1 MITRR
6 MARNAHHAAG
16 RCEDDMWYIACAI
29 LGALVGAVVA
39 WLLAANRTRS
49 QLAGRIED
57 SERRAADAEVRA
69 SALDATITEL
79 RKQVERADDSIE
91 KLRSNLDVERQAKVK
106 AETELK
112 DANLHIEEEHKTLE
126 DARARLTDAFK
137 ALAGDALSKSNDAFL
152 KLAKETF
159 GKVLAE
165 AKGDLGKRQE
175 AIDGLVK
182 PLAETLQKFDEH
194 VRGLEKTRQEAY
206 TSMEGYIK
214 VLTTTQEQLQKE
226 TANLVTAL
234 RAPQVRGRWGELT
247 LKRVVELAGMS
258 DHCDFTE
265 QVTVDSEAGR
275 QRPDLIV
282 HLPGEREI
290 VVDAKVALD
299 AFLDAVAATSEEQR
313 NNALSRHAAQV
324 RAHMTALA
332 GKGYWEQFPKSPDLV
347 VMFIPGESFFA
358 TAVDAD
364 RQLYED
370 ALEKRVVLATPATL
384 IALIRAVAYGWR
396 QEQIAR
402 NAQEISDLGK
412 QLYDRMKVMIEHV
425 SEIGDGLEKANKAY
439 NSAVGSLEA
448 RVLPS
453 ARRFKDLGA
462 ATSSEIPVLSP
473 VETTPRALSVPETTE
488 GQA

>member
-1 MITRR
+1 
-6 MARNAHHAAG
+6 
-16 RCEDDMWYIACAI
+16 MWYIACAL
-29 LGALVGAVVA
+29 LGAMIGAVLA

-49 QLAGRIED
+49 DLASRIED
-57 SERRAADAEVRA
+57 SERRASIAEGRA
-69 SALDATITEL
+69 GALDATIVEL
-79 RKQVERADDSIE
+79 RGQIQRAESSIE
-91 KLRSNLDVERQAKVK
+91 QLRSQLDAERGAKVK

-112 DANLHIEEEHKTLE
+112 DANLRIQEERKTLE
-126 DARARLTDAFK
+126 DAKARLTDAFK
-137 ALAGDALSKSNDAFL
+137 ALAGDALNTSNDAFL
-152 KLAKETF
+152 RLARETF
-159 GKVLAE
+159 DKVLAE

-175 AIDGLVK
+175 AIDGLIK
-182 PLAETLQKFDEH
+182 PLAESLQKFDEH

-214 VLTTTQEQLQKE
+214 TLTSTQEQLQKE
-226 TANLVTAL
+226 TASLVTAL

-299 AFLDAVAATSEEQR
+299 AFLDAVSATSEEQR
-313 NNALSRHAAQV
+313 NAALSRHAAQV

-332 GKGYWEQFPKSPDLV
+332 GKGYWEQFPKAPEFV

-358 TAVDAD
+358 AAADAD
-364 RQLYED
+364 RRLIED
-370 ALEKRVVLATPATL
+370 ALDKRVVLATPATL

-396 QEQIAR
+396 QEQIAK

-425 SEIGDGLEKANKAY
+425 SEIGGGLEKANKAY
-439 NSAVGSLEA
+439 NSAVGSMEA
-448 RVLPS
+448 RVLPA

-462 ATSSEIPVLSP
+462 ATGNEIPVLSP
-473 VETTPRALSVPETTE
+473 VETTPRALAAPEMTE
-488 GQA
+488 DDRA

>member
-1 MITRR
+1 
-6 MARNAHHAAG
+6 
-16 RCEDDMWYIACAI
+16 MWYIACAL
-29 LGALVGAVVA
+29 LGAVIGAVLA
-39 WLLAANRTRS
+39 WMLASNRRRS
-49 QLAGRIED
+49 QMLVKIED
-57 SERRAADAEVRA
+57 SERRANAAEGKA
-69 SALDATITEL
+69 CALDATIAEV
-79 RKQVERADDSIE
+79 RGQVQRAEGGIE
-91 KLRSNLDVERQAKVK
+91 QLRSNLDAERQARVK

-112 DANLHIEEEHKTLE
+112 DANLHLEEERKTLD
-126 DARARLTDAFK
+126 DAKARLADAFK
-137 ALAGDALSKSNDAFL
+137 ALAGDALNRSNDAFL

-159 GKVLAE
+159 DKVMAE

-175 AIDGLVK
+175 AIGGLVK
-182 PLAETLQKFDEH
+182 PLSDSLEKFEAH
-194 VRGLEKTRQEAY
+194 VRLLEMNRQEAY
-206 TSMEGYIK
+206 TNLEGYLRT
-214 VLTTTQEQLQKE
+214 LTNTQEQLQKE

-234 RAPQVRGRWGELT
+234 RVPQVRGRWGELT

-258 DHCDFTE
+258 EHCDFTE

-313 NNALSRHAAQV
+313 NKALSRHATQV
-324 RAHMTALA
+324 RTHMTKLA
-332 GKGYWEQFPKSPDLV
+332 GKGYWEQFPKAPEFV

-358 TAVDAD
+358 AAADAD
-364 RQLYED
+364 QRLVED
-370 ALEKRVVLATPATL
+370 ALDKRIVLATPATL

-402 NAQEISDLGK
+402 STQEISDLGR
-412 QLYDRMKVMIEHV
+412 QLYDRMRTMAEH
-425 SEIGDGLEKANKAY
+425 IGDIGKGLEKANSSY

-448 RVLPS
+448 RVLPA

-462 ATSSEIPVLSP
+462 ATGSEIPALSP
-473 VETTPRALSVPETTE
+473 VETAPRALVSPEMTE
-488 GQA
+488 GKE

>member
-1 MITRR
+1 
-6 MARNAHHAAG
+6 
-16 RCEDDMWYIACAI
+16 
-29 LGALVGAVVA
+29 LGAVIGAVLA

-49 QLAGRIED
+49 QLLGRVEG
-57 SERRAADAEVRA
+57 SERRAADAEARA
-69 SALDATITEL
+69 SALEATVAEV
-79 RKQVERADDSIE
+79 RGQVQRADAGIE
-91 KLRSNLDVERQAKVK
+91 QLRSDIDAERQARVK

-112 DANLHIEEEHKTLE
+112 DANFHLEEERKTLD
-126 DARARLTDAFK
+126 DAKARLADAFK
-137 ALAGDALSKSNDAFL
+137 ALAGEALDKSNDAFL

-159 GKVLAE
+159 DKVLAE

-175 AIDGLVK
+175 AIGGLVK
-182 PLAETLQKFDEH
+182 PLAESIQRFEEH
-194 VRGLEKTRQEAY
+194 VRVLEKTRQEAY
-206 TSMEGYIK
+206 TNLEAYLK
-214 VLTTTQEQLQKE
+214 TLTNTQEQLQKE
-226 TANLVTAL
+226 TASLVTAL

-265 QVTVDSEAGR
+265 QVTVDSDAGR

-299 AFLDAVAATSEEQR
+299 AFLDAVAATSEEKR
-313 NNALSRHAAQV
+313 NDALSRHAAQV
-324 RAHMTALA
+324 RAHMTKLA
-332 GKGYWEQFPKSPDLV
+332 GKGYWEQFPKAPEFV

-358 TAVDAD
+358 AAADAD
-364 RQLYED
+364 RRLVED
-370 ALEKRVVLATPATL
+370 ALHKRIVLATPATL

-402 NAQEISDLGK
+402 NAQEISDLGR
-412 QLYDRMKVMIEHV
+412 QLYDRMRIMAEHIG
-425 SEIGDGLEKANKAY
+425 EIGKGLEKANTAY

-462 ATSSEIPVLSP
+462 ATGNEISSLEP
-473 VETTPRALSVPETTE
+473 VETTPRAIAAPEMTE
-488 GQA
+488 GQG

>member
-1 MITRR
+1 
-6 MARNAHHAAG
+6 
-16 RCEDDMWYIACAI
+16 MWYIACA
-29 LGALVGAVVA
+29 LVGAVIGAVLA
-39 WLLAANRTRS
+39 WLLAAHRTRLK
-49 QLAGRIED
+49 LASRIED
-57 SERRAADAEVRA
+57 GERRANVAEGRA
-69 SALDATITEL
+69 GALDATIVEL
-79 RKQVERADDSIE
+79 RGQVQRGENSLDQ
-91 KLRSNLDVERQAKVK
+91 LRSQLDAERQAKVK
-106 AETELK
+106 AETELEAAK
-112 DANLHIEEEHKTLE
+112 LRIEDERKTLE

-137 ALAGDALSKSNDAFL
+137 ALAGDALNTSNDAFL
-152 KLAKETF
+152 QLAKETF
-159 GKVLAE
+159 DKILAE

-182 PLAETLQKFDEH
+182 PLAESLQQFDEH
-194 VRGLEKTRQEAY
+194 VRGLEKSRQEAY
-206 TSMEGYIK
+206 TNLEGHIET
-214 VLTTTQEQLQKE
+214 LTSTQQQLQRE

-282 HLPGEREI
+282 HLPSEREI

-313 NNALSRHAAQV
+313 NDALTRHAAQV
-324 RAHMTALA
+324 RAHMTKLA
-332 GKGYWEQFPKSPDLV
+332 GKGYWEQFPKAPEFV

-358 TAVDAD
+358 AAADAD
-364 RQLYED
+364 RQLVED
-370 ALEKRVVLATPATL
+370 ALDKRVVLATPATL
-384 IALIRAVAYGWR
+384 IALIRSVAYGWR
-396 QEQIAR
+396 QEQIAK

-412 QLYDRMKVMIEHV
+412 QLYERMRTMAEHLGD
-425 SEIGDGLEKANKAY
+425 IGKGLEKANSAF
-439 NSAVGSLEA
+439 NSAVGSLET
-448 RVLPS
+448 RVLPA

-462 ATSSEIPVLSP
+462 ATGNEIPALSP
-473 VETTPRALSVPETTE
+473 IDTTPRTLIAPETME